1 MLFGLVSE
9 RENARSSCRIFKL
22 KLVLCVQE
30 VLLISVEHSDVA
42 ACSEPGKDNVPHARW
57 ILLTL
62 LLLCMFR
69 IYITHRIITVLSQQS
84 EKLFVVIKKENI
96 ASGGILLQTEII
108 RICKRLVLSVW
119 NSVSQNLVQLW
130 YVHIYIGVYLWR
142 RKLLYFR

>member
-1 MLFGLVSE
+1 VLDLAGDLLMLFGLVSE
-9 RENARSSCRIFKL
+9 RENARSSCRILKS

-42 ACSEPGKDNVPHARW
+42 ACSKPGKDNVPHARW
-57 ILLTL
+57 ILLTR

-69 IYITHRIITVLSQQS
+69 IYITHRIISVLSQQS

-108 RICKRLVLSVW
+108 RIYKRLFYPCGTAFRKILY
-119 NSVSQNLVQLW
+119 NSGTST
-130 YVHIYIGVYLWR
+130 YI
-142 RKLLYFR
+142 